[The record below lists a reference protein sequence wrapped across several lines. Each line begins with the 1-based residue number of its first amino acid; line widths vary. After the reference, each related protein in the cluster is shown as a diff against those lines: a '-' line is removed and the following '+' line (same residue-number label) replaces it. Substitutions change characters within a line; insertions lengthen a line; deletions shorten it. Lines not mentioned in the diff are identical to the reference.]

1 MAVELDVGHAVFLR
15 SGEGETISDREARNV
30 RIVVDEPQLVMTWS
44 RYEAGE
50 RGPDPHVHR
59 QHADAF
65 YIVEGEIEFGLGP
78 GAEHVVRAPAG
89 SVVIA
94 PPNVVHTFGN
104 ESDARAV
111 YLNFHAPNGG
121 FADFLRAAR
130 DKREF
135 EWDSWDPPED
145 GGRPASDAADCL
157 PGEGER
163 FERGDRTV
171 TILAD
176 TPELSFLELAVTP
189 GWEGVDPHTHDD
201 HLDGF
206 FVLDGEIEF
215 LAGEARAGA
224 VMAAAPIV
232 RHGVHRPTGDT
243 TLLNFHAPDAGFA
256 GRIRAQ

>member
-1 MAVELDVGHAVFLR
+1 MAVELDVGHAVLLGP
-15 SGEGETISDREARNV
+15 GEGETISDREERNV
-30 RIVVDEPQLVMTWS
+30 LILVDEPQLVMTWT
-44 RYEAGE
+44 RYEPGE

-59 QHADAF
+59 KHADGF
-65 YIVEGEIEFGLGP
+65 YIVDGEIEFGLGP
-78 GAEHVVRAPAG
+78 GGEHLVQAPAG

-94 PPNVVHTFGN
+94 PPNVVHTFAN

-121 FADFLRAAR
+121 FADFLRAMR
-130 DKREF
+130 DDREF
-135 EWDSWDPPED
+135 EWDSWDPPAD
-145 GGRPASDAADCL
+145 GGRPVSDAVVCL

-163 FERGDRTV
+163 FERGDRTI

-176 TPELSFLELAVTP
+176 THELSLLEMAVTP
-189 GWEGVDPHTHDD
+189 GWEGVDPHSHDD

-215 LAGEARAGA
+215 LAGVGRAGA
-224 VMAAAPIV
+224 VMAAPPGAE
-232 RHGVHRPTGDT
+232 HGLQRPAGDAQ
-243 TLLNFHAPDAGFA
+243 LLNFHAPDAGFA

>member
-1 MAVELDVGHAVFLR
+1 MAVELDISHAVLLGP
-15 SGEGETISDREARNV
+15 GEGETISDREARNV
-30 RIVVDEPQLVMTWS
+30 LILVDEPQFVMTWT

-59 QHADAF
+59 QHTDAF
-65 YIVEGEIEFGLGP
+65 YIVEGEIEFWLGP
-78 GAEHVVRAPAG
+78 GAEHVIHAPAG
-89 SVVIA
+89 SVVLA
-94 PPNVVHTFGN
+94 PPNVVHTFAN
-104 ESDARAV
+104 ESGARAV

-121 FADFLRAAR
+121 FANFLRAMR
-130 DKREF
+130 DEREF
-135 EWDSWDPPED
+135 EWDSWDPPAD
-145 GGRPASDAADCL
+145 GGRPVSDAVVCL

-163 FERGDRTV
+163 FERGGRTV

-176 TPELSFLELAVTP
+176 TPELSLLELAVTP

-215 LAGEARAGA
+215 LAGEASAGT
-224 VMAAAPIV
+224 VMAAAPGV
-232 RHGVHRPTGDT
+232 RHGIQRAAGNT
-243 TLLNFHAPDAGFA
+243 TLLNFHAPDGGFA

>member
-1 MAVELDVGHAVFLR
+1 MELDVGHAVLLG

-30 RIVVDEPQLVMTWS
+30 LILVDEPQLVMTWT
-44 RYEAGE
+44 RYEPGE
-50 RGPDPHVHR
+50 RGPDPHIHR
-59 QHADAF
+59 KHADGF

-78 GAEHVVRAPAG
+78 GGEHLVQAPAG

-94 PPNVVHTFGN
+94 PPNVVHTFAN

-121 FADFLRAAR
+121 FADFLRAMR
-130 DKREF
+130 DEREF
-135 EWDSWDPPED
+135 EWDSWDPPAD
-145 GGRPASDAADCL
+145 GGRPVSDAVVCL
-157 PGEGER
+157 PGDGER
-163 FERGDRTV
+163 FERGDRRI

-176 TPELSFLELAVTP
+176 TPELSLLEMDVTP
-189 GWEGVDPHTHDD
+189 GWKGVDPHGHDD

-215 LAGEARAGA
+215 LAGHASDGA
-224 VMAAAPIV
+224 VMAAPPGTV
-232 RHGVHRPTGDT
+232 HGLDRPAGDAR
-243 TLLNFHAPDAGFA
+243 LLNFHAPDAGFA

>member
-1 MAVELDVGHAVFLR
+1 MGAVLLAPGD
-15 SGEGETISDREARNV
+15 GETISDSEARNV
-30 RIVVDEPQLVMTWS
+30 LILLDDPQLVMTWT
-44 RYEAGE
+44 RYEPGE

-59 QHADAF
+59 KHSDGF

-78 GAEHVVRAPAG
+78 GGEHVVQAPAG

-94 PPNVVHTFGN
+94 PPNVVHTFAN

-121 FADFLRAAR
+121 FADFLRALR
-130 DKREF
+130 DDREF
-135 EWDSWDPPED
+135 KWDSWDEPAD
-145 GGRPASDAADCL
+145 GGRPVIDAVVCL

-163 FERGDRTV
+163 FERGDRTI

-176 TPELSFLELAVTP
+176 SPELSLLELAVTP

-206 FVLDGEIEF
+206 FVLDGEIGF
-215 LAGEARAGA
+215 LAGPAPEGA
-224 VMAAAPIV
+224 VMAAPLGV
-232 RHGVHRPTGDT
+232 QHGIHRPTDDT
-243 TLLNFHAPDAGFA
+243 KLLNFHAPDTGFA
-256 GRIRAQ
+256 SRIRAQ

>member
-1 MAVELDVGHAVFLR
+1 MEARLLPP
-15 SGEGETISDREARNV
+15 GEGETITDRDARDV
-30 RIVVDEPQLVMTWS
+30 RILVDEPQMTLTWS

-50 RGPDPHVHR
+50 RGPDPHIHR
-59 QHADAF
+59 KHADAF

-89 SVVIA
+89 SVVLA
-94 PPNVVHTFGN
+94 PPNVVHTFAN

-111 YLNFHAPNGG
+111 YLNFHEPNGG

-145 GGRPASDAADCL
+145 GGRPASHAVVCL
-157 PGEGER
+157 PDEGER

-215 LAGEARAGA
+215 LAGHAPEGA
-224 VMAAAPIV
+224 VMVAAPGV
-232 RHGVHRPTGDT
+232 QHGVHRPTGDT

-256 GRIRAQ
+256 GRIRAH

>member
-1 MAVELDVGHAVFLR
+1 MELDVRQALLLAAHG
-15 SGEGETISDREARNV
+15 GETISDREARNV
-30 RIVVDEPQLVMTWS
+30 LILVDELELVMTWT

-50 RGPDPHVHR
+50 RGPDPHVH
-59 QHADAF
+59 HEHTDGF
-65 YIVEGEIEFGLGP
+65 YVVEGEIEFRLGP
-78 GAEHVVRAPAG
+78 GAEHVVQAPAG

-94 PPNVVHTFGN
+94 PPNVVHTFAN

-121 FADFLRAAR
+121 FADFLRAMR
-130 DKREF
+130 DEQEF
-135 EWDSWDPPED
+135 EWDSWDPPAD
-145 GGRPASDAADCL
+145 GGRPVRDAVVCL

-163 FERGDRTV
+163 FERGDRTI

-176 TPELSFLELAVTP
+176 TSELSLLELAVTP
-189 GWEGVDPHTHDD
+189 AWEGVDPHAHDD
-201 HLDGF
+201 HLNGF
-206 FVLDGEIEF
+206 SVLDGEIEF

-224 VMAAAPIV
+224 VMAAPPGV
-232 RHGVHRPTGDT
+232 RHGVRRPTGNT

>member
-1 MAVELDVGHAVFLR
+1 MAVELDVGHAVFL
-15 SGEGETISDREARNV
+15 SPGEGETISDREARNV
-30 RIVVDEPQLVMTWS
+30 LILVDEPQLVMTWT

-65 YIVEGEIEFGLGP
+65 FIVQGEIEYGLGP

-135 EWDSWDPPED
+135 EWDSWDPPEH
-145 GGRPASDAADCL
+145 GGRPASHAVVCL
-157 PGEGER
+157 PDEGER

-176 TPELSFLELAVTP
+176 TPELSFLELAMTP

-215 LAGEARAGA
+215 LAGHAPEGA
-224 VMAAAPIV
+224 VMAAAPGV

>member
-1 MAVELDVGHAVFLR
+1 MEARLLPP
-15 SGEGETISDREARNV
+15 GEGETITDRDARDV
-30 RIVVDEPQLVMTWS
+30 RILVDEPQMTLTWS

-50 RGPDPHVHR
+50 RGPDPHIHR
-59 QHADAF
+59 KHADAF

-89 SVVIA
+89 SVVLA
-94 PPNVVHTFGN
+94 PPNVVHTFAN

-145 GGRPASDAADCL
+145 GGRPASHAVVCL
-157 PGEGER
+157 PDEGER

-215 LAGEARAGA
+215 LAGHAPEGA
-224 VMAAAPIV
+224 VMVAATGV
-232 RHGVHRPTGDT
+232 QHGVHRPTGDT

-256 GRIRAQ
+256 GRIRAH

>member
-1 MAVELDVGHAVFLR
+1 MEATLLPP
-15 SGEGETISDREARNV
+15 GEGETISDRAARNV
-30 RIVVDEPQLVMTWS
+30 LILVDEPQLVMTWT
-44 RYEAGE
+44 RYESGE

-78 GAEHVVRAPAG
+78 GAEHIVRAPAG

-94 PPNVVHTFGN
+94 PPNVVHTFAN

-145 GGRPASDAADCL
+145 GGRPASHAVVCL
-157 PGEGER
+157 PDEGER

-215 LAGEARAGA
+215 LAGHAPEGA
-224 VMAAAPIV
+224 VMVAAPGV
-232 RHGVHRPTGDT
+232 QHGAHRPTGDT

-256 GRIRAQ
+256 GRIRAH

>member
-1 MAVELDVGHAVFLR
+1 VL
-15 SGEGETISDREARNV
+15 
-30 RIVVDEPQLVMTWS
+30 
-44 RYEAGE
+44 
-50 RGPDPHVHR
+50 
-59 QHADAF
+59 
-65 YIVEGEIEFGLGP
+65 
-78 GAEHVVRAPAG
+78 
-89 SVVIA
+89 A
-94 PPNVVHTFGN
+94 PPNVVHTFAN

-145 GGRPASDAADCL
+145 GGRPASHAVVCL
-157 PGEGER
+157 PDEGER

-215 LAGEARAGA
+215 LAGHAPEGA
-224 VMAAAPIV
+224 VMVAAPGV
-232 RHGVHRPTGDT
+232 QHGAHRPTGDT

-256 GRIRAQ
+256 GRIRAH

>member
-1 MAVELDVGHAVFLR
+1 VDPVLLK
-15 SGEGETISDREARNV
+15 STEGETISDREARNV
-30 RIVVDEPQLVMTWS
+30 LILVDEPQLVMTWT
-44 RYEAGE
+44 RYEPGE

-59 QHADAF
+59 KHADGF

-78 GAEHVVRAPAG
+78 GGEHLVRAPAG

-94 PPNVVHTFGN
+94 PAHVVHTFAN
-104 ESDARAV
+104 ESDARAI

-121 FADFLRAAR
+121 FADFLRAMR
-130 DKREF
+130 DDREF
-135 EWDSWDPPED
+135 EWDSWDPPDD
-145 GGRPASDAADCL
+145 GGRPVSDAVVCL

-176 TPELSFLELAVTP
+176 TPELSLLELAVTP
-189 GWEGVDPHTHDD
+189 GWEGVDPHSHDD

-206 FVLDGEIEF
+206 FVLDGGIEF
-215 LAGEARAGA
+215 LAGHAGSGA
-224 VMAAAPIV
+224 VMAAPPGV
-232 RHGVHRPTGDT
+232 EHGVHRPAGDAR
-243 TLLNFHAPDAGFA
+243 LLNFHAPDAGFA

>member
-1 MAVELDVGHAVFLR
+1 MEARLLPP
-15 SGEGETISDREARNV
+15 GEGETITDRDARDV
-30 RIVVDEPQLVMTWS
+30 RILVDEPQMTLTWS

-50 RGPDPHVHR
+50 RGPDPHIHR
-59 QHADAF
+59 KHADAF

-89 SVVIA
+89 SVVLA
-94 PPNVVHTFGN
+94 PPNVVHTFAN

-145 GGRPASDAADCL
+145 GGRPASHAVVCL
-157 PGEGER
+157 PDEGER

-215 LAGEARAGA
+215 LAGHAPEGA
-224 VMAAAPIV
+224 VMVAAPGV
-232 RHGVHRPTGDT
+232 QHGAHRPTGDT

-256 GRIRAQ
+256 GRIRAH

>member
-1 MAVELDVGHAVFLR
+1 VDPVLLK
-15 SGEGETISDREARNV
+15 STEGETISDREARNV
-30 RIVVDEPQLVMTWS
+30 LILVDEPQLVMTWT
-44 RYEAGE
+44 RYEPGE

-59 QHADAF
+59 KHADGF

-78 GAEHVVRAPAG
+78 GGEHLVRAPAG

-94 PPNVVHTFGN
+94 PANVVHTFAN
-104 ESDARAV
+104 ESDARAID
-111 YLNFHAPNGG
+111 LNFHAPNGG
-121 FADFLRAAR
+121 FADFLRAMR
-130 DKREF
+130 DDREF
-135 EWDSWDPPED
+135 EWDSWDPPDD
-145 GGRPASDAADCL
+145 GGRPVSDAVVCL

-176 TPELSFLELAVTP
+176 TPELSLLELAVTP
-189 GWEGVDPHTHDD
+189 GWEGVDPHSHDD

-215 LAGEARAGA
+215 LAGHAGSGA
-224 VMAAAPIV
+224 VMAAPPGV
-232 RHGVHRPTGDT
+232 EHGLDRPAGDAR
-243 TLLNFHAPDAGFA
+243 LLNFHAPDAGFA

>member
-1 MAVELDVGHAVFLR
+1 MGAALLAPGD
-15 SGEGETISDREARNV
+15 GETISDREARNV
-30 RIVVDEPQLVMTWS
+30 LILVDEPQLVVTWT
-44 RYEAGE
+44 RYELGE

-59 QHADAF
+59 QHADGF

-78 GAEHVVRAPAG
+78 GGEHVVQAPAG

-94 PPNVVHTFGN
+94 PPNVVHTFAN

-121 FADFLRAAR
+121 FAEFLRAMR
-130 DKREF
+130 DDREF
-135 EWDSWDPPED
+135 EWDSWDPPVD
-145 GGRPASDAADCL
+145 GGRPVSDAVVCL
-157 PGEGER
+157 PGAGEH
-163 FERGDRTV
+163 FERGDRTI

-176 TPELSFLELAVTP
+176 TPGLSLLELAVTP
-189 GWEGVDPHTHDD
+189 DWEGVDPHTHDD

-206 FVLDGEIEF
+206 FVLDGQIGF
-215 LAGEARAGA
+215 LAGEARTGA
-224 VMAAAPIV
+224 VMAAAPGV
-232 RHGVHRPTGDT
+232 RHGVDRPTGDT

>member
-1 MAVELDVGHAVFLR
+1 VDPVLLK
-15 SGEGETISDREARNV
+15 STEGETISDREARNV
-30 RIVVDEPQLVMTWS
+30 LILVDEPQLVMTWT
-44 RYEAGE
+44 RYEPGE

-59 QHADAF
+59 KHADGF

-78 GAEHVVRAPAG
+78 GGEHLVRAPAG

-94 PPNVVHTFGN
+94 PAHVVHTFAN
-104 ESDARAV
+104 ESDARAI

-121 FADFLRAAR
+121 FADFLRAMR
-130 DKREF
+130 DDREF
-135 EWDSWDPPED
+135 EWDSWDPPDD
-145 GGRPASDAADCL
+145 GGRPVSDAVVCL

-176 TPELSFLELAVTP
+176 TPELSLLELAVTP
-189 GWEGVDPHTHDD
+189 GWEGVDPHSHEN

-206 FVLDGEIEF
+206 FVLDGGIEF
-215 LAGEARAGA
+215 LAGHAGSGA
-224 VMAAAPIV
+224 VMAAPPGV
-232 RHGVHRPTGDT
+232 EHGLHRPAGDAR
-243 TLLNFHAPDAGFA
+243 LLNFHAPDAGFA

>member
-1 MAVELDVGHAVFLR
+1 MELDVQALLLAAH
-15 SGEGETISDREARNV
+15 EGETISDREERNV
-30 RIVVDEPQLVMTWS
+30 LILVDEPQLVMTWT
-44 RYEAGE
+44 RYEHGE

-59 QHADAF
+59 KHADGF

-78 GAEHVVRAPAG
+78 GGEHVVQAPAG
-89 SVVIA
+89 AVVIA
-94 PPNVVHTFGN
+94 PPNVVHTFAN
-104 ESDARAV
+104 ESDTRAL

-121 FADFLRAAR
+121 FADFLRAMR
-130 DKREF
+130 DDREF
-135 EWDSWDPPED
+135 EWDSWDPPAD
-145 GGRPASDAADCL
+145 GGRPVSDAVVCL

-163 FERGDRTV
+163 FERGDRTI

-176 TPELSFLELAVTP
+176 TPELSLLEMAVTP
-189 GWEGVDPHTHDD
+189 GWEGVDPHSHDD

-224 VMAAAPIV
+224 VMAAPPGV
-232 RHGVHRPTGDT
+232 EHGLHRPAGDAR
-243 TLLNFHAPDAGFA
+243 LLNFHAPDAGFA

>member
-1 MAVELDVGHAVFLR
+1 MEARLL
-15 SGEGETISDREARNV
+15 SPGEGETISDREERNV
-30 RIVVDEPQLVMTWS
+30 LILLDEPQLVMTWT

-59 QHADAF
+59 QHSDGF
-65 YIVEGEIEFGLGP
+65 YIVEGEIEFVLGP

-89 SVVIA
+89 AVVIA
-94 PPNVVHTFGN
+94 PPNVVHTFAN

-121 FADFLRAAR
+121 FADFLRAMR
-130 DKREF
+130 DDREF
-135 EWDSWDPPED
+135 EWDSWGPPAD
-145 GGRPASDAADCL
+145 GGRPVSDAVICL
-157 PGEGER
+157 LGEGER
-163 FERGDRTV
+163 FERGTRTV

-176 TPELSFLELAVTP
+176 TPELSLLELAVTP
-189 GWEGVDPHTHDD
+189 GWEGVDPHTHED

-215 LAGEARAGA
+215 LAGAAAEGT
-224 VMAAAPIV
+224 VMAAAPDI
-232 RHGVHRPTGDT
+232 RHGVHRPTGNM

>member
-1 MAVELDVGHAVFLR
+1 MEATLLPP
-15 SGEGETISDREARNV
+15 GEGETISDRAARNV
-30 RIVVDEPQLVMTWS
+30 LILVDEPQLVMTWT

-59 QHADAF
+59 EHADAF

-89 SVVIA
+89 SAVIA
-94 PPNVVHTFGN
+94 PPNVVHTFAN

-121 FADFLRAAR
+121 FADFLRAMR
-130 DKREF
+130 DEREF
-135 EWDSWDPPED
+135 EWDSWDPPAD
-145 GGRPASDAADCL
+145 GGRPVSDAVICL

-176 TPELSFLELAVTP
+176 TPELSLLELAVTP
-189 GWEGVDPHTHDD
+189 GWDGVDPHTHDD
-201 HLDGF
+201 HVDGF
-206 FVLDGEIEF
+206 FVLDGAIEF
-215 LAGEARAGA
+215 LAGEAPGGT
-224 VMAAAPIV
+224 VMAAPPGV
-232 RHGVHRPTGDT
+232 RHGIRRPTGDT
-243 TLLNFHAPDAGFA
+243 TLLNVHAPDTGFA

>member
-1 MAVELDVGHAVFLR
+1 MEATLLPP
-15 SGEGETISDREARNV
+15 GEGETISDRAARNV
-30 RIVVDEPQLVMTWS
+30 LILVDEPQLVMTWT
-44 RYEAGE
+44 RYESGE

-94 PPNVVHTFGN
+94 PPNVVHTFAN

-111 YLNFHAPNGG
+111 YLNFHAPTGG
-121 FADFLRAAR
+121 FADFLRAMR
-130 DKREF
+130 DNREF
-135 EWDSWDPPED
+135 EWDSWDPPAD
-145 GGRPASDAADCL
+145 GGRPVSDAVVCL

-171 TILAD
+171 TILVD
-176 TPELSFLELAVTP
+176 TPELSLLELVVTP

-201 HLDGF
+201 SLDGF

-215 LAGEARAGA
+215 LAGEAAEGT
-224 VMAAAPIV
+224 VMAAAPGV
-232 RHGVHRPTGDT
+232 RHGIHRPTADT
-243 TLLNFHAPDAGFA
+243 TLLNFHAPDTGFA